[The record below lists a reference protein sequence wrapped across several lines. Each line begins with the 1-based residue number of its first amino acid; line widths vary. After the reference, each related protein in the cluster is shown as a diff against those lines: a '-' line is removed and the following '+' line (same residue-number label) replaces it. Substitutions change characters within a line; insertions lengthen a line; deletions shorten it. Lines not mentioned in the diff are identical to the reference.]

1 MVSNEFHDGQPI
13 CPAEV
18 EAAFARWG
26 EGKGMAF
33 WFWDWG

>member
-1 MVSNEFHDGQPI
+1 MELVG
-13 CPAEV
+13 PAEV

-26 EGKGMAF
+26 EWKGMVF